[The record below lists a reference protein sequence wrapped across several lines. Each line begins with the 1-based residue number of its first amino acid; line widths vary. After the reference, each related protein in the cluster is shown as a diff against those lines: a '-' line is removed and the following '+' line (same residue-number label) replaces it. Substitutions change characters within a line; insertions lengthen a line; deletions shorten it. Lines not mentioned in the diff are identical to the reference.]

1 MRKFP
6 SINGLRAIS
15 ILLVVL
21 GHLSVTSSVF
31 QVWKEDN
38 RLLNLVKYFLLNH
51 HFGVN
56 VFFVVS
62 GFLITSLL
70 LDEELQT
77 GDISFKK
84 FYIRRTLRIFPAYYF
99 VLLVYFL
106 LQLGGYFHF
115 SALSWITS
123 LTFTRQ
129 FYSGSDWQTG
139 HFWSLSVEEAFYLFW
154 PLVFVVGDGF
164 RKRTAILLI
173 ILVPL
178 MRIVFHFYPTEWR
191 NDLSLF
197 TRFDGIALGCLLA
210 LYKDEILQ
218 KLNGYWTV
226 IFIFAVGGILV
237 LPDVPFLLAKVGLGF
252 ILIPLGVTYG
262 SIANVLIAL
271 VLLYSVFGPQR
282 LWFRLLNSRMM
293 DYVGTLSYSIYLWQ
307 QFFIWERE
315 GHQDWINQFPQNII
329 LTFLAALGS
338 YYLIEKPF
346 LRLKARF
353 SSDVKSSENVTQAS
367 KAHG

>member
-1 MRKFP
+1 MQKYP

-15 ILLVVL
+15 ILLVLL
-21 GHLSVTSSVF
+21 GHLHVTSSIF

-70 LDEELQT
+70 LDEEQRT
-77 GDISFKK
+77 GTISFKK

-115 SALSWITS
+115 STLSWITS
-123 LTFTRQ
+123 LTFTKQ
-129 FYSGSDWQTG
+129 FYSHDWQTG
-139 HFWSLSVEEAFYLFW
+139 HFWSLSVEEIFYLFW
-154 PLVFVVGDGF
+154 PLVFVAGDRF

-173 ILVPL
+173 VLVPL

-191 NDLSLF
+191 NDLTLF
-197 TRFDGIALGCLLA
+197 TRIDGIALGCLVA
-210 LYKDEILQ
+210 LYKEEILA
-218 KLNGYWTV
+218 KLSAYWTAV
-226 IFIFAVGGILV
+226 FIFAAAALLV
-237 LPDVPFLLAKVGLGF
+237 LPDVRFHLAKIGLEF
-252 ILIPLGVTYG
+252 ILIPLGTTYG

-271 VLLYSVFGPQR
+271 ILLYSVFGPQR
-282 LWFRLLNSRMM
+282 LWFRLLNSRVM
-293 DYVGTLSYSIYLWQ
+293 DYVGMLSYSIYLWQ
-307 QFFIWERE
+307 EFFIWGRE
-315 GHQDWINQFPQNII
+315 GHKDWIHQFPQNIVF
-329 LTFLAALGS
+329 TFLAAMGS

-346 LRLKARF
+346 LHLKAKF
-353 SSDVKSSENVTQAS
+353 SSDAAPTG
-367 KAHG
+367 KAVQVAEAP